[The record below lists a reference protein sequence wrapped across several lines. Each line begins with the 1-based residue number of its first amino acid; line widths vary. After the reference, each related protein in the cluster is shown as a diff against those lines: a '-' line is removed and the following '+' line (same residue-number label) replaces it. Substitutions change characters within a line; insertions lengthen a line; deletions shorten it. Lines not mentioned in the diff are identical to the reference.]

1 MSIEHSLEEELM
13 IEQQIRNV
21 HNHGNSKEVV
31 ELCASL
37 IKQNHYQQKLLGQA
51 VKRIMELE
59 VTDECQNNKPRQLS

>member
-1 MSIEHSLEEELM
+1 M

-59 VTDECQNNKPRQLS
+59 VTDECQKQ